1 MSENKTTT
9 GILRYPYEGIT
20 DTTDYLQI
28 TIKKNPSLSSDNTS
42 KFIENASYAYSSNPA
57 SVSGVSASFLKPQV
71 LAENGIILL
80 PMPSNIQDSNSVSY
94 DNDSMNAISGF
105 AADKVLGIIKADNP
119 LQAVSETLGE
129 LMGSPGNKDAAGK
142 YAPQGIF
149 ANEDL
154 KNLALKSIASQAVNV
169 FGANVSVNQILARTG
184 GKILN
189 PNMEL
194 LFNNVTLRTFNFSFK
209 MTPRDENEATQ
220 VKSII
225 RSLKKNMSP
234 KMGDVKAEG
243 LGRLYIKTPNIF
255 ELAYKKGNKLHPFL
269 NRFKQCALSD
279 MSVNYTGENVYATY
293 NDGTPI
299 SLVLN
304 LTFKELVPIYEE
316 DYNDNAFIEGQNEDY
331 KGNEKPKLTYGI
343 NGKRAGDTPAT
354 QDNIEGVGF

>member
-1 MSENKTTT
+1 MSKNKTTT

-28 TIKKNPSLSSDNTS
+28 TIKKYQRLSGENQS
-42 KFIENASYAYSSNPA
+42 KFIQNAAYAYSSNPA

-94 DNDSMNAISGF
+94 DNDSMNQISGF
-105 AADKVLGIIKADNP
+105 AAKGVNDLIAAPDPAKKFGEQLGQIMGTADN
-119 LQAVSETLGE
+119 S
-129 LMGSPGNKDAAGK
+129 S
-142 YAPQGIF
+142 GIF
-149 ANEDL
+149 ANEQL
-154 KNLALKSIASQAVNV
+154 KDLALKYIASQAVNV
-169 FGANVSVNQILARTG
+169 FGANVSVNQMLARGNGT
-184 GKILN
+184 IIN

-209 MTPRDENEATQ
+209 MTPRDENESSQ

-234 KMGDVKAEG
+234 K
-243 LGRLYIKTPNIF
+243 LGGNASDINARLFLHTPNIF

-304 LTFKELVPIYEE
+304 LTFKELVPIYQE
-316 DYNDNAFIEGQNEDY
+316 DYNDNAFTEGRDQDFDEQ
-331 KGNEKPKLTYGI
+331 KLNYGLDSE
-343 NGKRAGDTPAT
+343 RQGDTPGT
-354 QDNIEGVGF
+354 QANVEGVGF

>member
-1 MSENKTTT
+1 MSENKTIT

-28 TIKKNPSLSSDNTS
+28 TIKRNASLSPDNQA
-42 KFIENASYAYSSNPA
+42 KFIEDATYAYSSNPA
-57 SVSGVSASFLKPQV
+57 SVSGISASFLKPQV

-80 PMPSNIQDSNSVSY
+80 PMPSNIQDNNSVSY

-105 AADKVLGIIKADNP
+105 AAQGVYDLITANKTGEEFREQLGQI
-119 LQAVSETLGE
+119 
-129 LMGSPGNKDAAGK
+129 MGTQENSS
-142 YAPQGIF
+142 GIF
-149 ANEDL
+149 KNKEL
-154 KNLALKSIASQAVNV
+154 KNLVLRNIAAQAVNV
-169 FGANVSVNQILARTG
+169 FGANVSVNQMLARGSGT
-184 GKILN
+184 ILN

-209 MTPRDENEATQ
+209 MTPRDENESTQ

-225 RSLKKNMSP
+225 RSLKKNMSA
-234 KMGDVKAEG
+234 KMGDATAEG
-243 LGRLYIKTPNIF
+243 LGSLGRLFLHTPNIF

-299 SLVLN
+299 SLILN
-304 LTFKELVPIYEE
+304 LTFKELVPIYQE
-316 DYNDNAFIEGQNEDY
+316 DYNDDAFSEGPDQDFDEQ
-331 KGNEKPKLTYGI
+331 KLNYGI
-343 NGKRAGDTPAT
+343 IGTRVGDAPAT
-354 QDNIEGVGF
+354 QDNVEGVGF